1 MADSGDAG
9 MSRLSNGLSDDTS
22 TERKQIEFYERGRI
36 EMRDEIVA
44 IIIQCLDVD
53 HSLTKLVS
61 VIEDLD

>member
-1 MADSGDAG
+1 
-9 MSRLSNGLSDDTS
+9 MSRLSNGLPDDTS
-22 TERKQIEFYERGRI
+22 AERKQIEFYERGRI